1 MNYCPWTEGKAV
13 IGAFQ
18 GWYLLP
24 RNIEDVILAVMARL
38 VILLYLSHVYLI
50 VAKNF
55 LIQTEG
61 TNKIEFQHWLID
73 KVKFEFEKYKK
84 T

>member
-1 MNYCPWTEGKAV
+1 MIFIAYKSQN
-13 IGAFQ
+13 
-18 GWYLLP
+18 
-24 RNIEDVILAVMARL
+24 NEDETLTVMARL

-61 TNKIEFQHWLID
+61 TNKIEFQH
-73 KVKFEFEKYKK
+73 
-84 T
+84 

>member
-1 MNYCPWTEGKAV
+1 
-13 IGAFQ
+13 
-18 GWYLLP
+18 
-24 RNIEDVILAVMARL
+24 MARL

-73 KVKFEFEKYKK
+73 KVKFDCEKYKK